1 MKLITTVSLNMLL
14 AFMIPLGIVMM
25 GDTRWGVIIMMIPV
39 IFWGGRFLLFVHKSK
54 WAAGLFW
61 LGITYLQWQVA
72 IGILCAFWSFCL
84 LESSYAQ
91 KRSTPNSPHHVKMMR
106 TCMRYLLTSQ
116 REVALVYMEESV
128 SVMIRKWE
136 DLPTSSLLIRIFDLR
151 CYNHV

>member
-72 IGILCAFWSFCL
+72 IGILCAF
-84 LESSYAQ
+84 
-91 KRSTPNSPHHVKMMR
+91 
-106 TCMRYLLTSQ
+106 
-116 REVALVYMEESV
+116 LVFLF
-128 SVMIRKWE
+128 IRKLLRTKAEYTKQPSSREDDE
-136 DLPTSSLLIRIFDLR
+136 DLYALSTDISTRSRFGLHGGVGIGDD
-151 CYNHV
+151 